1 MPPETQDEH
10 NSRHETMDDIR
21 MLARDEANRAI
32 LAHLQLCPLTRDNIA
47 NRLRTLEISYG
58 RLIGFLLGSGILGG
72 AAGGIAAKLLN

>member
-1 MPPETQDEH
+1 MPPENQDEH